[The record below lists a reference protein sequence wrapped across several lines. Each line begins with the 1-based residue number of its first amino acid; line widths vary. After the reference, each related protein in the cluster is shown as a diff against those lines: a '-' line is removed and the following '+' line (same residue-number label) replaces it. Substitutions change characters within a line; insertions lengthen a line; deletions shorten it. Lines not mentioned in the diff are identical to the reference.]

1 MAWSWA
7 AAACVRSALVWVALR
22 SVAALASWLGWWA
35 VPLVP
40 SALDSVGE
48 AWTSSLRQR
57 WRLSTAT
64 TYGSKPP
71 VTCNRMQQCSLTH
84 HDMLLLLLCVDDG
97 PALRDAARH
106 VGGRWRN
113 FREHHRICKEACS
126 FRPRTTL
133 ISQLHVLKLFK
144 QTHSVGLA
152 AGSRAAPTAREGR
165 LTSSVTGAAPSVQ
178 G

>member
-57 WRLSTAT
+57 WRLSTTT

-71 VTCNRMQQCSLTH
+71 VICNRMQQCSLTH

-133 ISQLHVLKLFK
+133 SQLHVAKLFK
-144 QTHSVGLA
+144 QTHSVGLV
-152 AGSRAAPTAREGR
+152 AGRPMSRSPG
-165 LTSSVTGAAPSVQ
+165 
-178 G
+178 